1 MIFEVIILF
10 KEITT
15 AELNEN
21 FFKSF
26 GDEWF
31 LITAGDK
38 DNFNTMTA
46 GWGFAGKMWG
56 EDAIGIVIRP
66 QRYTM
71 KFVEE
76 SDKFSISFYGDN
88 KEIHKVCGSK
98 SGRDCDKVKEC
109 GLTPV
114 FDNDSI
120 YFEQARLVIV
130 CKKQYVQKM
139 QEECFCDKTPDERW
153 YPQKDYHYLIIGKV
167 EKVLVK

>member
-1 MIFEVIILF
+1 MF

-15 AELNEN
+15 TELNEN

-31 LITAGDK
+31 LITAGNK
-38 DNFNTMTA
+38 ENFNTMTA

-56 EDAIGIVIRP
+56 EDSIAIVIRP

-71 KFVEE
+71 QFVED
-76 SDKFSISFYGDN
+76 SDTFTISFYGDK
-88 KEIHKVCGSK
+88 KEIHKICGSK

-109 GLTPV
+109 NLTPV

-120 YFEQARLVIV
+120 YFEQARLVFV
-130 CKKQYVQKM
+130 CKKQYCQQMKA
-139 QEECFCDKTPDERW
+139 ECFCDKTPDEKW
-153 YPQKDYHYLIIGKV
+153 YPNKDYHYLIVGKI
-167 EKVLVK
+167 EKILVK